1 MKDEG
6 EKDISAK
13 RKREKKEVK
22 KWKKNIER
30 KTWYTFKNS
39 INQKSKSDVKQLK

>member
-13 RKREKKEVK
+13 RKREKKKEVK
-22 KWKKNIER
+22 KWKKKIKRE
-30 KTWYTFKNS
+30 KLGTHSKIQST
-39 INQKSKSDVKQLK
+39 KSQNLT